1 MRKAKPPVISSSN
14 PRLSKRTWPLPV
26 QRCDAS
32 HRSQDACHFKSPRSH
47 IAQKFEET
55 GVSLHYLFLLFLF
68 RNDADLD
75 LFKWKTVYETVG
87 EAGYKTEGRLIL
99 IYFIQPE
106 IPTFPRPVGMRMA
119 EETFCL
125 LSFALSLRSP
135 VCV

>member
-1 MRKAKPPVISSSN
+1 M
-14 PRLSKRTWPLPV
+14 
-26 QRCDAS
+26 
-32 HRSQDACHFKSPRSH
+32 
-47 IAQKFEET
+47 